1 MSERPEKV
9 TRKDLENSFLALQRD
24 LTGVSEER
32 KSLLVAGGVAS
43 GIVALLAAYLFGRR
57 KGRRSRARVE
67 R

>member
-32 KSLLVAGGVAS
+32 KSLLVAGGIAS

-57 KGRRSRARVE
+57 KGRRSRSRVE

>member
-57 KGRRSRARVE
+57 KGRRFRSRVE